1 MVQWIA
7 CFASGLRPPSYGT
20 RRTEQ
25 CCSTLS
31 IERHRKYRFE
41 ASEGGGEAILSDCV
55 GLIEAKDI
63 VAETPQSG
71 EDAGIFSDARGV
83 FAQGDVARVV
93 GFVLDSPVVA
103 NRVRGD
109 VGFDGAAG

>member
-1 MVQWIA
+1 M
-7 CFASGLRPPSYGT
+7 
-20 RRTEQ
+20 
-25 CCSTLS
+25 
-31 IERHRKYRFE
+31 
-41 ASEGGGEAILSDCV
+41 SDCV

-103 NRVRGD
+103 NGVRGD